1 MRKDLCRLAGLCPS
15 LVALAGLG
23 CGPTVQPRP
32 EVESFTVGLTSISLF
47 DETSG
52 WQPFWPDPE
61 SPEAPAGELPF
72 AARVKVGITI
82 ETSPSEPD
90 FDGFVSVAA
99 IPGQILSVESATAEV
114 RRTSVRVVG
123 AAPVAL
129 DVQLHNAYGETR
141 LWAEDVGLDPAP
153 PVDSPCDD
161 GIDNDRDGLTDYPLD
176 PGCFMRNDGSE
187 RPGSHSVG
195 VSEPIRFA
203 NPRLS
208 DSQGCGPLP
217 LLQQQVVTVD
227 RGEMY
232 VTAVTAD
239 GFYVSDFSYIRGGCE
254 PGSPCCVGGRYA
266 HMFAYNFNT
275 PYGMRVCDRLAAV
288 SGTVADF
295 YGFTEMNFPSWV
307 MYDVDEDPSNG
318 TTLMRY
324 SINEERYSCP
334 IEAHPLTDAE
344 LLSGPEMESWESG
357 FVELVDVEL
366 PADADWVFCD
376 LNGDGDVAYRAD
388 MDTCV
393 PRSQVRLVEPYC
405 TTQDRCCELECNNAC
420 NSRLC
425 AELATFRR
433 YGQFPLQVGTARIL
447 ATADSVPE
455 LDPRELARS
464 GRTHI
469 DRMSGVLR
477 QFAPLDFPWIM
488 QPRCRQDVY
497 IAGVEG
503 FDVDVEV
510 NRRCV
515 PSEETGDYEDP
526 Y

>member
-1 MRKDLCRLAGLCPS
+1 
-15 LVALAGLG
+15 
-23 CGPTVQPRP
+23 
-32 EVESFTVGLTSISLF
+32 
-47 DETSG
+47 
-52 WQPFWPDPE
+52 
-61 SPEAPAGELPF
+61 
-72 AARVKVGITI
+72 
-82 ETSPSEPD
+82 
-90 FDGFVSVAA
+90 
-99 IPGQILSVESATAEV
+99 
-114 RRTSVRVVG
+114 
-123 AAPVAL
+123 
-129 DVQLHNAYGETR
+129 
-141 LWAEDVGLDPAP
+141 
-153 PVDSPCDD
+153 
-161 GIDNDRDGLTDYPLD
+161 
-176 PGCFMRNDGSE
+176 MRNDGSE

-254 PGSPCCVGGRYA
+254 PGSPCCTGGRYA

-307 MYDVDEDPSNG
+307 MYDVDGDPSNG

-324 SINEERYSCP
+324 SINDERYSCP

-344 LLSGPEMESWESG
+344 LLPGPGDGVLESG

-425 AELATFRR
+425 AELATIDATVSSRPGRHGPVPRDRGF
-433 YGQFPLQVGTARIL
+433 GARVRS
-447 ATADSVPE
+447 A
-455 LDPRELARS
+455 RARS
-464 GRTHI
+464 LGPHAHRPHE
-469 DRMSGVLR
+469 RR
-477 QFAPLDFPWIM
+477 APPVRAARFPVDYG
-488 QPRCRQDVY
+488 PRCRQDVY
-497 IAGVEG
+497 IAGFEG

-515 PSEETGDYEDP
+515 PSEETGDYERP
-526 Y
+526 LH